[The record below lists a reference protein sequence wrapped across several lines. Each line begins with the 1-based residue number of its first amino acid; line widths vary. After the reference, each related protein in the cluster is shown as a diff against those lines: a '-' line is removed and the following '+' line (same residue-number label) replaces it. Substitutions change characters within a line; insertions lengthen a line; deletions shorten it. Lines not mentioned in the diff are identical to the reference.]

1 MTSGVTAD
9 QVVAA
14 ARDLGQDEFTRGN
27 IMKKLGMSWDDVKP
41 AFREARK
48 AGRFE
53 RAGVNE
59 GGKRTF
65 RLTDSA

>member
-1 MTSGVTAD
+1 MADNLTPD

-41 AFREARK
+41 AFREARQ

-59 GGKRTF
+59 SGKRTF
-65 RLTDSA
+65 RLTDSS